1 MSTKNYMRPAGLPA
15 MFWFS
20 LGLSSQLGQNSQI
33 KDECRGFLSRHHLRG
48 CDGYLNREETKVKLL
63 SSTTK

>member
-1 MSTKNYMRPAGLPA
+1 MSTKNYTGPAGLPA
-15 MFWFS
+15 MFPFS
-20 LGLSSQLGQNSQI
+20 LGLSLQLGQNSHI
-33 KDECRGFLSRHHLRG
+33 KDEYREFLPRHDLRG